1 MWVVKKNYLVQM
13 FNYFLVDLA
22 SPSNLLWF
30 WNFGFML
37 GISMVMQVLSGFLLS
52 LYYNDSVSYAFYS
65 VNYLMLEVEN
75 GYEFRFIHSSGASLL
90 FFLIFIHMGRSMWFK
105 SYYMIEVW
113 ESGCVIFLLLM
124 MVSFLGYI
132 LPWGQMSFWAATV
145 ITNLLYVIPYVGG
158 SVLEWVW
165 GGFSVGGPTL
175 SRFFILHYIFPF
187 VILVLSLV
195 HLMFLHE
202 NGSSNSLGVTSMNDK
217 VEFHWYYTLKDLM
230 SFLLLMLFFILMLLL
245 MPFVF
250 MDSEN
255 FLFVDIMKTPEHI
268 KPEWYFLFAYC
279 ILRSVPNKVGGVI
292 GLLMSI
298 VILMLLPL
306 LTKNYFKF
314 NDFIGSYIV
323 VFHFV
328 IFFMLTWLG
337 GCVVEWP
344 YSSLGGLVSVLYFV
358 LFFV

>member
-1 MWVVKKNYLVQM
+1 MWVLKKNYLVKM
-13 FNYFLVDLA
+13 LNYFLIDLA

-37 GISMVMQVLSGFLLS
+37 GISMVIQVLSGFLLS
-52 LYYNDSVSYAFYS
+52 LYYNDSVNYAFYS

-90 FFLIFIHMGRSMWFK
+90 FFLIFIHIGRGIWYK
-105 SYYMIEVW
+105 SFYMLEVW
-113 ESGCVIFLLLM
+113 ESGVLIFLILM
-124 MVSFLGYI
+124 GVSFLGYV

-158 SVLEWVW
+158 AVLEWVW

-175 SRFFILHYIFPF
+175 SRFFILHYILPF

-195 HLMFLHE
+195 HLMFLHV
-202 NGSSNSLGVTSMNDK
+202 NGSSNSLGVTSINDK
-217 VEFHWYYTLKDLM
+217 VEFHWFYLLKDLV
-230 SFLLLMLFFILMLLL
+230 SFLILMLFFSLLLLL

-268 KPEWYFLFAYC
+268 KPEWYFSFAYC
-279 ILRSVPNKVGGVI
+279 ILRSIPNKLGGVI

-306 LTKNYFKF
+306 LTKNYIKF
-314 NDFIGSYIV
+314 NDFLGNYIV
-323 VFHFV
+323 VFHYIVFG
-328 IFFMLTWLG
+328 MLTWLG

-344 YSSLGGLVSVLYFV
+344 YSSLGGIMSILYFI

>member
-1 MWVVKKNYLVQM
+1 MTSKKNYMVQM
-13 FNYFLVDLA
+13 LNYFLLDLA

-52 LYYNDSVSYAFYS
+52 LYYNDSVNYAFYS
-65 VNYLMLEVEN
+65 VTYLMVEVEN

-90 FFLIFIHMGRSMWFK
+90 FFLIFIHIGRGIWYK
-105 SYYMIEVW
+105 SYYMMEVW
-113 ESGCVIFLLLM
+113 ESGVVIFLLLM
-124 MVSFLGYI
+124 MVSFLGYV

-165 GGFSVGGPTL
+165 GGFSVGAPTL

-195 HLMFLHE
+195 HLIFLHI
-202 NGSSNSLGVTSMNDK
+202 NGSSNSLGVSSMNDK
-217 VEFHWYYTLKDLM
+217 VEFHWFYLLKDLV
-230 SFLLLMLFFILMLLL
+230 SFLILMLFFSLLL
-245 MPFVF
+245 LLLPFMF

-268 KPEWYFLFAYC
+268 KPEWYFSFAYC
-279 ILRSVPNKVGGVI
+279 ISRSVPNKLGGVI
-292 GLLMSI
+292 GLVMSI
-298 VILMLLPL
+298 VILMFLPL
-306 LTKNYFKF
+306 ITKNYYKF
-314 NDFIGSYIV
+314 NDLLSTYVV

-328 IFFMLTWLG
+328 VFFMLTWLG

-344 YSSLGGLVSVLYFV
+344 YSSLGGLMSVLYFI
-358 LFFV
+358 LFFF